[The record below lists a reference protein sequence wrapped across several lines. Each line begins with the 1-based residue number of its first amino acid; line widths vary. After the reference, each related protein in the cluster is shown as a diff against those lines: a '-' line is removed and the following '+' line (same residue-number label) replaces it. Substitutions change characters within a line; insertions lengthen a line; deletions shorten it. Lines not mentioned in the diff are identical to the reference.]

1 MNSDSDPPK
10 SSPPNPFLI
19 LTLPLLIRRSLRQH
33 LLSTVVTA
41 FSIALAGGLLMAVWS
56 LKEQARQTFE
66 QMDGG
71 WDAVLGARS
80 SKLQLVL
87 NAIFHL
93 ESSPGNLSAA
103 DLETI
108 ARNPAVKYVVPVAMG
123 DNYRGFR
130 IVGTT
135 TNLFTDHDYAPHRRL
150 QLESGGRWFE
160 DGYREAVV
168 GAFAARQLGWT
179 VGTEFKPYH
188 GLNYDAGAQHEEKYV
203 VTGILKPSNTPAD
216 KVVWIPVAGIQNMA
230 GHDPST
236 ASDISAALVKL
247 RAASAG
253 RQLDQLYNKQGNRLT
268 FAWPIG
274 AVMAQLFDKIGW
286 FDRVLA
292 LVAVLV
298 ALVAAGSV
306 LASIYNSMASRRRD
320 LAILRALGARRR
332 TIFGAIVG
340 EAAAVAAL
348 GMMIAFGLYFVLL
361 GIAAAIIREQTGVV
375 INPWQYNAVW
385 LWAPAALI
393 ALGAVAGVVPAWVAY
408 RMDVAS
414 GLNPES

>member
-1 MNSDSDPPK
+1 
-10 SSPPNPFLI
+10 
-19 LTLPLLIRRSLRQH
+19 
-33 LLSTVVTA
+33 VVTA
-41 FSIALAGGLLMAVWS
+41 LSIALAGGLLMAVWT

-93 ESSPGNLSAA
+93 EASPGNLSAA
-103 DLETI
+103 DLETL
-108 ARNPAVKYVVPVAMG
+108 RQNPAVRYAIPIAMG
-123 DNYRGFR
+123 DNYRGYR
-130 IVGTT
+130 IVGTA
-135 TNLFTDHDYAPHRRL
+135 TNLFTDHEFGPGRK
-150 QLESGGRWFE
+150 LELETGGRWFE

-168 GAFAARQLGWT
+168 GAFAARQLGWS
-179 VGTEFKPYH
+179 VGAEFQPYH
-188 GLNYDAGAQHEEKYV
+188 GLNYNASAQHEEKYV

-216 KVVWIPVAGIQNMA
+216 KVVWIPLAGIQNMA
-230 GHDPST
+230 GHDP
-236 ASDISAALVKL
+236 ANAADLSAALVKL
-247 RAASAG
+247 RAPAAG

-292 LVAVLV
+292 LVAALV

-340 EAAAVAAL
+340 EAAAVAAV
-348 GMMIAFGLYFVLL
+348 GMLVGFLFYFGLLL
-361 GIAAAIIREQTGVV
+361 IAAWIIREQTGVV
-375 INPWQYNAVW
+375 IQPWRFNAVW
-385 LWAPAALI
+385 LWAPALLTS
-393 ALGAVAGVVPAWVAY
+393 LGALAGTVPAWVAY
-408 RMDVAS
+408 RLDVAE
-414 GLNPES
+414 GLTPES

>member
-1 MNSDSDPPK
+1 
-10 SSPPNPFLI
+10 
-19 LTLPLLIRRSLRQH
+19 
-33 LLSTVVTA
+33 
-41 FSIALAGGLLMAVWS
+41 MAVWS

-93 ESSPGNLSAA
+93 ESSPGNLSGA

-135 TNLFTDHDYAPHRRL
+135 TNLFTEHEYAPGRKL
-150 QLESGGRWFE
+150 QLVAGGRGFE

-168 GAFAARQLGWT
+168 GAFAARQLGWK

-188 GLNYDAGAQHEEKYV
+188 GLNYNINAQHEEKYV
-203 VTGILKPSNTPAD
+203 VTGVLKPSNTPAD
-216 KVVWIPVAGIQNMA
+216 KVVWIPLAGIQNMA
-230 GHDPST
+230 GHDPAT
-236 ASDISAALVKL
+236 AADISAVLVKL
-247 RAASAG
+247 RAAAAG

-306 LASIYNSMASRRRD
+306 LASIYNSMAARRRD

-348 GMMIAFGLYFVLL
+348 GMAIAFVLYFTLL

-375 INPWQYNAVW
+375 IDPWQFNTVW

-393 ALGAVAGVVPAWVAY
+393 ALGALAGTVPAWVAY
-408 RMDVAS
+408 RMDVAE

>member
-1 MNSDSDPPK
+1 M
-10 SSPPNPFLI
+10 
-19 LTLPLLIRRSLRQH
+19 TLPLLIRRSLRQH
-33 LLSTVVTA
+33 AVATVVTA
-41 FSIALAGGLLMAVWS
+41 VSIALAGGLLMAVWS
-56 LKEQARQTFE
+56 LKQQARQTFE

-93 ESSPGNLSAA
+93 EASPGNVAAA
-103 DLETI
+103 DVAAL
-108 ARNPAVKYVVPVAMG
+108 AANPAVRHIVPLAMG

-135 TNLFTDHDYAPHRRL
+135 TNLFVVHEYVPGRRL
-150 QLESGGRWFE
+150 QLQPGGRYFD

-168 GAFAARQLGWT
+168 GSFAAQQLGFK
-179 VGTEFKPYH
+179 VGAEFKPYH
-188 GLNYDAGAQHEEKYV
+188 GLNYDAKAQHEEVYV
-203 VTGILKPSNTPAD
+203 VTGILEPSNTPAD
-216 KVVWIPVAGIQNMA
+216 KVVWIPLAGLQNMA
-230 GHDPST
+230 GHDPAT
-236 ASDISAALVKL
+236 ANDVSAVLVKL
-247 RAASAG
+247 RAPVAG
-253 RQLDQLYNKQGNRLT
+253 RQLDQMYNKQGNRLT

-274 AVMAQLFDKIGW
+274 AVMGQLFDKIGW
-286 FDRVLA
+286 FDQVLA
-292 LVAVLV
+292 LVAALV

-306 LASIYNSMASRRRD
+306 LASIYNSMAARRRD

-348 GMMIAFGLYFVLL
+348 GMAGAFVLYFIIMTATAAVL
-361 GIAAAIIREQTGVV
+361 REQTGVV
-375 INPWQYNAVW
+375 LDPWQFNAVW

-393 ALGAVAGVVPAWVAY
+393 ALGALAGTVPAWVAY
-408 RMDVAS
+408 RMDVAQ
-414 GLNPES
+414 GLTPDA